1 VKLGRNNLL
10 LLKFKEI
17 NPLEFEGS
25 FIKKGFF
32 CSSDEES
39 WLIGLKEGD
48 ITEGCVCEFIKE
60 SDKIHKKDKSVRRL
74 IIGLDKTEVN
84 ASLIAK
90 EEKITTWDI
99 NHLNTLLDLYGK
111 PRLIL

>member
-1 VKLGRNNLL
+1 M
-10 LLKFKEI
+10 
-17 NPLEFEGS
+17 EFYGGL
-25 FIKKGFF
+25 IKRGFL
-32 CSSDEES
+32 CSSEEER

-60 SDKIHKKDKSVRRL
+60 SEKTYKKDKSVRRL
-74 IIGLDKTEVN
+74 IIGLDKTEIN

-111 PRLIL
+111 PRLIV